1 MSGFTSPDISQL
13 RESEAAP
20 LREKWGWMVAFG
32 AFLSL
37 AGFVALG
44 SVVGSTIATVLV
56 VGVAMIVSGLVEIV
70 YAFSVRS
77 WKKFFLFV
85 LIGLLYVVG
94 GFAVVENPLLAASFL
109 TLLLGAGLV
118 ASGLVRT
125 FLAFQLPKTTPW
137 VFVALSGVVTL
148 LLGGII
154 LAHWPVSSLWV
165 LGVLLG
171 VDLVFA
177 GASWIGFGISLKRAE
192 PARGVGVIGTET
204 GSVDMQDGFDLQDGF
219 AKGLGRKLLAEF
231 LGTFWLVLGG
241 CGSAVISAGYPQL
254 GIGFQG
260 VALAFG
266 LTVLTGAYAF
276 GPVSG
281 GHFNPAVSLG
291 LAVGGRFSWKELGP
305 YWIAQ
310 LIGATFAAFVLLH
323 VAKGNIDFSLA
334 NGFAANGYED
344 HSPAGYTMQ
353 SGFIIETVLT
363 AVFLLVILGTTEGR
377 APVGFAP
384 IAIGLTLTII
394 HLVSIPIT
402 NTSVNPARSTS
413 QALFVGGW
421 ALEQL
426 WMFWAAPL
434 LGGAIGGLLHRV
446 ALADKP

>member
-1 MSGFTSPDISQL
+1 MVFTSP
-13 RESEAAP
+13 EALQPRMGDAAT

-32 AFLSL
+32 AMLAL

-44 SVVGSTIATVLV
+44 SVVGSTFATVLV
-56 VGVAMIVSGLVEIV
+56 VGAAMIVSGLVEIA
-70 YAFSVRS
+70 YAFAVRS
-77 WKKFFLFV
+77 WKKFFLFI

-94 GFAVVENPLLAASFL
+94 GGATVANPLLAAKLL
-109 TLLLGAGLV
+109 TLFLGAGLV

-125 FLAFQLPKTTPW
+125 FLAFQLPKQAPW

-148 LLGGII
+148 LLGGVI

-165 LGVLLG
+165 LGTFLG

-177 GASWIGFGISLKRAE
+177 GLSWMGFGLSLRRAE
-192 PARGVGVIGTET
+192 AAQGAGVIGNET
-204 GSVDMQDGFDLQDGF
+204 GGLNMQDGFNLQDGF

-254 GIGFQG
+254 GIGFLG

-266 LTVLTGAYAF
+266 LTVVTGAYAF

-281 GHFNPAVSLG
+281 GHFNPAVSFG
-291 LAVGGRFSWKELGP
+291 LAIAGRFSWKELGP
-305 YWIAQ
+305 YWVAQ
-310 LIGATFAAFVLLH
+310 VIGATFAAFILLL
-323 VAKGNIDFSLA
+323 VAQGNVDFSLA
-334 NGFAANGYED
+334 GGFAANGYED
-344 HSPAGYTMQ
+344 HSPAGYTLQ

-363 AVFLLVILGTTEGR
+363 AIFLIVILGTTEGR

-384 IAIGLTLTII
+384 LAIGLTLTLI
-394 HLVSIPIT
+394 HLVSIPVT

-421 ALEQL
+421 ALQQL
-426 WMFWAAPL
+426 WLFWVAPL
-434 LGGAIGGLLHRV
+434 LGGAIGGLLHRFT
-446 ALADKP
+446 LADEV

>member
-1 MSGFTSPDISQL
+1 MSTLLSPDQA
-13 RESEAAP
+13 RFTAMEAAP
-20 LREKWGWMVAFG
+20 LREKWGWMVGFG
-32 AFLSL
+32 ALLAL

-44 SVVGSTIATVLV
+44 SVVGSTIATVFV
-56 VGVAMIVSGLVEIV
+56 VGVAMIASGLVEIA
-70 YAFSVRS
+70 YAFAVRS
-77 WKKFFLFV
+77 WKKFFLWI
-85 LIGLLYVVG
+85 LIGVLYVVG
-94 GFAVVENPLLAASFL
+94 GATAVQNPLLAASFL
-109 TLLLGAGLV
+109 TLILGAGLV

-125 FLAFQLPKTTPW
+125 FLAFQLPKTAPW

-148 LLGGII
+148 LLGGVI

-165 LGVLLG
+165 LGTFLG
-171 VDLVFA
+171 VDLIFA
-177 GASWIGFGISLKRAE
+177 GLTWIGFGLSLKQRA
-192 PARGVGVIGTET
+192 ATGTVGAM
-204 GSVDMQDGFDLQDGF
+204 DANDGIVAPQHGF
-219 AKGLGRKLLAEF
+219 ARSIGGRLLAEF

-241 CGSAVISAGYPQL
+241 CGSAVISAGFPQL
-254 GIGFQG
+254 GIGFLG

-291 LAVGGRFSWKELGP
+291 LAVAGRFSWKELPP

-310 LIGATFAAFVLLH
+310 LVGAAFAAAVLFV
-323 VAKGNIDFSLA
+323 VARGNVDFSLA
-334 NGFAANGYED
+334 GGFAANGYDD
-344 HSPAGYTMQ
+344 HSPGGYAWQ
-353 SGFIIETVLT
+353 SGLVIETVLT

-384 IAIGLTLTII
+384 LAIGLTLTLI
-394 HLVSIPIT
+394 HLVSIPVT

-426 WMFWAAPL
+426 WLFWLAPL
-434 LGGAIGGLLHRV
+434 LGGALGGLVHRFT
-446 ALADKP
+446 LADDR